1 MEKCENRG
9 RGEQREGC
17 GLERETMV
25 GRIKAE
31 VGRNGRGEGK
41 SEAPEGTRS
50 IGLGGMAEGQE
61 VTKCPG
67 SDLIPVLLET
77 ELKQRETK

>member
-9 RGEQREGC
+9 RGSREKAC

-25 GRIKAE
+25 G
-31 VGRNGRGEGK
+31 GRNGRGKGK
-41 SEAPEGTRS
+41 SESPEGTRS

-77 ELKQRETK
+77 ELKQREAK

>member
-9 RGEQREGC
+9 RGSREKAC
-17 GLERETMV
+17 GLKRETMV
-25 GRIKAE
+25 GRIKTE
-31 VGRNGRGEGK
+31 VGRNGRGEGN

-77 ELKQRETK
+77 ELKQREAK